1 MKPLAT
7 AAALITAAL
16 IMSVGLN
23 LRQAGR
29 LNTLA
34 QQLADTEGQRDQAR
48 RETKQLHAH
57 QADLVRRLQA
67 AEQTAAAGRHRS
79 ERALAAESRWA
90 AQPLPDALRRA
101 LNAKE
106 KP

>member
-1 MKPLAT
+1 MKPLVT

-29 LNTLA
+29 LSTLA
-34 QQLADTEGQRDQAR
+34 QQLADTEQQRDRARSETEQLQAR
-48 RETKQLHAH
+48 

-67 AEQTAAAGRHRS
+67 AAKTAAAGRERS
-79 ERALAAESRWA
+79 EQALSAESQWA

-106 KP
+106 NP

>member
-1 MKPLAT
+1 MKPLVT

-29 LNTLA
+29 LSTLA
-34 QQLADTEGQRDQAR
+34 QQLADTEQQRDQAR
-48 RETKQLHAH
+48 RDTKQLRVR

-67 AEQTAAAGRHRS
+67 AEQTAAAVTPLADGSGRVRIAV
-79 ERALAAESRWA
+79 EGELNGRAETFVV
-90 AQPLPDALRRA
+90 
-101 LNAKE
+101 NM
-106 KP
+106 

>member
-1 MKPLAT
+1 MKYLVT

-23 LRQAGR
+23 LKQAGR
-29 LNTLA
+29 LSALA

-67 AEQTAAAGRHRS
+67 AERHRS
-79 ERALAAESRWA
+79 EQALAAESRWA

-106 KP
+106 NP

>member
-1 MKPLAT
+1 MKHLIT

-34 QQLADTEGQRDQAR
+34 QQLDDTERQRDQAR
-48 RETKQLHAH
+48 RETKQLRAH

-67 AEQTAAAGRHRS
+67 AERTASAERHRS
-79 ERALAAESRWA
+79 EHALAAESQWA

-106 KP
+106 NP

>member
-1 MKPLAT
+1 MKHLIT

-29 LNTLA
+29 LSTLA
-34 QQLADTEGQRDQAR
+34 QQLADTEQQRDQAR

-67 AEQTAAAGRHRS
+67 AEQTAAAGRYRS
-79 ERALAAESRWA
+79 EQALSAESQWA

-106 KP
+106 NP